1 MQHLDAKTKFLITFF
16 IIMLF
21 DVLVYSIFGD
31 EIIKKSVLYLNFL
44 NIANVVL
51 IPVILRFIF
60 FEKKSNKKD

>member
-1 MQHLDAKTKFLITFF
+1 
-16 IIMLF
+16 MLF

-60 FEKKSNKKD
+60 FEKRSNKKNKKD

>member
-1 MQHLDAKTKFLITFF
+1 MQHLDAKIKFLITFS

-21 DVLVYSIFGD
+21 DILVYSIFGD

-44 NIANVVL
+44 NIANVIL

-60 FEKKSNKKD
+60 FEKRSNKKD